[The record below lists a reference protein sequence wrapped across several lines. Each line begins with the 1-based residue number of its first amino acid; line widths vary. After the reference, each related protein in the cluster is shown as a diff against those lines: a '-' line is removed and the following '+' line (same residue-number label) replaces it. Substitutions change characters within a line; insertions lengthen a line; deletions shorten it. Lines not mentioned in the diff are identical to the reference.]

1 VSKLLIDKAH
11 PLHSEFEQSGL
22 LSSSTAGEGAL
33 RVGVVNLM
41 PKPADPVRDFA
52 TLLAAQGN
60 HTVQLLDFT
69 PTPNSITTDDD
80 KLAYRNDHLIPLAQI
95 SDQRPDAIILT
106 GFGKEDVAFEDL
118 RFWHE
123 IKAVLNYA
131 EEHDIPVLAS
141 CWGSHAALY
150 HHYGVEKGW
159 DLRNKISGVFK
170 QSNAQPDHPIM
181 QDVDATFTMPV
192 SRYGRSDDTA
202 ISESRKLQILAS
214 SNETGVSVVSDGRIL
229 FLTGHPEY
237 PAEALPN
244 EYHRDAAA
252 GTAHLAVPK
261 NVFEGDDPNHEV
273 LPASWR
279 QSAEKL
285 ARNWLDSVAD
295 KKAEKATQHTT
306 LERAR
311 SVPVIITHE
320 QQSPIAALRVK

>member
-1 VSKLLIDKAH
+1 MSKILIDKEH

-22 LSSSTAGEGAL
+22 LSSVTAGESVL

-41 PKPADPVRDFA
+41 PKPADPVRDFGR
-52 TLLAAQGN
+52 LLAVQGD

-69 PTPNSITTDDD
+69 PTPDSITTNDDR
-80 KLAYRNDHLIPLAQI
+80 LTYRNNHLIPLAHI
-95 SDQRPDAIILT
+95 SDHRPDAIILT

-123 IKAVLNYA
+123 IETVLDYA
-131 EEHDIPVLAS
+131 EEQDIPVLAS

-159 DLRNKISGVFK
+159 NLRSKISGVFK
-170 QSNAQPDHPIM
+170 QSNTQPGHPIM
-181 QDVDATFTMPV
+181 KDVKAAFTMPV
-192 SRYGRSDDTA
+192 SRYGRSDDVA
-202 ISESRKLQILAS
+202 IANNRKLQVLAS
-214 SNETGVSVVSDGRIL
+214 SDETGVSVVSDGRIL

-244 EYHRDAAA
+244 EYHRDATA
-252 GTAHLAVPK
+252 GTGHLAVPK
-261 NVFEGDDPNHEV
+261 NVFENDNPDHGV
-273 LPASWR
+273 LPASWK

-295 KKAEKATQHTT
+295 KKAQEDAQHDTMGGAYY
-306 LERAR
+306 E
-311 SVPVIITHE
+311 PVFITREHAN
-320 QQSPIAALRVK
+320 PIAAWKIK